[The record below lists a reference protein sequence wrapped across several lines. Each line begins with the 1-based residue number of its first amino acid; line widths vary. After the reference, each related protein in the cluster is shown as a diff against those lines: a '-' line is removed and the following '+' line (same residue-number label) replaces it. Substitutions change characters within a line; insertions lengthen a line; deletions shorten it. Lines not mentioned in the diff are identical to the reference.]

1 MKRFATKL
9 ALTAVLIFSVA
20 FGVRAQYYQI
30 ANQLSGLISPALS
43 GSMNYKGYVE
53 VSGLAGFGEN
63 SANFVGVSTSQGFRY
78 SSWFFMGVGIGVDMA
93 VVRGD
98 VDGRNDYTGSY
109 PSYYDH
115 SSSKTR
121 AMIPVFTDF
130 RFNIGGQTGPS
141 AYIDLKTGATWLM
154 GSSYLTLQHGRL
166 SGATQFYLKPSIGV
180 RVPVSKTDS
189 RQAFNIGLTYQLITS
204 NSNYYRWN
212 SDAVT
217 LNALGLSIAY
227 EW

>member
-1 MKRFATKL
+1 MKRIATKL
-9 ALTAVLIFSVA
+9 ALTAALIVSAA
-20 FGVRAQYYQI
+20 FGARAQYYQI
-30 ANQLSGLISPALS
+30 ASQLSSLISPALS

-53 VSGLAGFGEN
+53 VSGLAGLGEN
-63 SANFVGVSTSQGFRY
+63 RANFVGISTSQGFRY
-78 SSWFFMGVGIGVDMA
+78 SSWFFMGVGLGVDMA
-93 VVRGD
+93 VVRGE
-98 VDGRNDYTGSY
+98 VDGKPDGGY
-109 PSYYDH
+109 PPYFDH

-130 RFNIGGQTGPS
+130 RFNIGGEKGPS
-141 AYIDLKTGATWLM
+141 AYIDIKTGATWLM
-154 GSSYLTLQHGRL
+154 GSSYLTLQHSRL

-180 RVPVSKTDS
+180 RMPVSKTNPK
-189 RQAFNIGLTYQLITS
+189 QAFNVGLTYQLVTS